1 MPVQT
6 EPLLL
11 DRYLPHYDVT
21 EVDAVVIDADPETT
35 WQAIRRSDLGRSP
48 VIRALLELRGLPVRL
63 RRIVSRRP
71 AESALPPL
79 TLDEMTRAGF
89 VLLEEVHGREIVL
102 GQISR
107 PWRVSDPAD
116 RAPAVGPSEFAA
128 FDRPGFAKIAFNI
141 RLEPYG
147 SGRTLV
153 TTETRTAT
161 TDPAT
166 ARRFGRYWTLIGP
179 FSGLIRRLML
189 GLVKADAER
198 HGPMR
203 RIPKMAHIEG
213 EIEIARPVEE
223 VFDFVADER
232 NEPRYN
238 PEMLRAE
245 QITDGPPGA
254 GTRFEAET
262 RTRGGTVKMTIEF
275 TEFERPR
282 RIVETTQ
289 LSSMEIHGTLTFE
302 PVAAGTR
309 MRWSWDVEPRGI
321 MKLMGPLVAR
331 MGARNEQ
338 TIWTGLKRC
347 LEGQPASP
355 VHA

>member
-1 MPVQT
+1 MPVPT

-11 DRYLPHYDVT
+11 DRYLPCYDVT

-48 VIRALLELRGLPVRL
+48 VIRALLELRGLPVKL
-63 RRIVSRRP
+63 RRIISRRP

-102 GQISR
+102 GQVSR

-189 GLVKADAER
+189 RLVKADAEQR
-198 HGPMR
+198 GPVR
-203 RIPKMAHIEG
+203 RAPAMAHIEG
-213 EIEIARPVEE
+213 AIVIERPVEE
-223 VFDFVADER
+223 VFDCVADER
-232 NEPRYN
+232 NEPSYN
-238 PEMLRAE
+238 PNMLRAE
-245 QITDGPPGA
+245 LISTGPIGA
-254 GTRFEAET
+254 GTRFRAET
-262 RTRGGTVKMTIEF
+262 RMRGGTAEMTIEC
-275 TEFERPR
+275 TEYDRPR
-282 RIVETTQ
+282 RLTSATH
-289 LSSMEIHGTLTFE
+289 LSTMEIQGTLTFE
-302 PVAAGTR
+302 PVPEGTR
-309 MRWSWDVEPRGI
+309 MRWSWDVTPRGP
-321 MKLMGPLVAR
+321 LRLLAPLVAR
-331 MGARNEQ
+331 IGDRQER
-338 TIWTGLKRC
+338 TIWTGLKRY
-347 LEGQPASP
+347 LEARPAPP
-355 VHA
+355 VRA